1 MDPFFALSKD
11 HSTGKYMQR
20 GALSQY
26 WESMQR
32 QYGTLKDVPRRDD
45 PSFAKALEHRT
56 REKEHFKSLSDENA
70 HMHQQMQ
77 LSQQSMHNLSA
88 EDRRLYD
95 LISSFKEEERRAPA
109 NEASHDSGHDSGR
122 GVFDAPSEVVQSE
135 GDGGDRRADGC
146 SNGGEDYSAPGTGD
160 GPGEPAA

>member
-88 EDRRLYD
+88 ENRRLYD

-122 GVFDAPSEVVQSE
+122 GVFAISHNPGFNIPFVALPPQGARTRFPY
-135 GDGGDRRADGC
+135 GDGTTTTVLRPRDLAI
-146 SNGGEDYSAPGTGD
+146 
-160 GPGEPAA
+160 